1 MVESGKNLGQEL
13 DSLRIHKSRRRSSGG
28 PSRWTTRWILA
39 GIVLILAVSAAVTAA
54 RFARQEIEVEVFR
67 VVAGGQSGSD
77 GSEVILN
84 ASGYI
89 VAHRKIQLT
98 AKVVGKVAWIGVEKG
113 DLVRKGQVLVRL
125 EDTEYRAQS
134 QQAEGQLA
142 SLLAQLSELEAGSR
156 PEEIARANAN
166 LARAQADLKNAAVHL
181 DRIRKLFEE
190 EVLPRQDL
198 DNAQARF
205 EAESARVES
214 LAREADLVRLG
225 PREEQ
230 IEAMRG
236 RVQQARGELALRRT
250 FLDSTVIRAPITGTI
265 LERAV
270 EQGEFVTTSFV
281 GERGAKGYVVTLAD
295 LNDLQVELDISQDD
309 FSRLSMQQQA
319 TVRTDAFPDRSY
331 RGHVAEIAP
340 EANRQKATVQVKVQV
355 ADPDAFLRPEMNAQV
370 AFLAP
375 EEPPN
380 GDRVPSGSRITVPG
394 ASIRDREGRKTVL
407 VVLQDRVRERPVR
420 IGDLST
426 AEGVVVSE
434 GLIGGEEIVVGP
446 PDNLEDGDR
455 VRRAGN

>member
-1 MVESGKNLGQEL
+1 MVESGKNLEQEL
-13 DSLRIHKSRRRSSGG
+13 DSLRIHKSRRRSSESS
-28 PSRWTTRWILA
+28 SRWTTRWILA
-39 GIVLILAVSAAVTAA
+39 GIVLLVAVSAAVTAV

-67 VVAGGQSGSD
+67 VVAGGQSGSE
-77 GSEVILN
+77 GPGAILN

-113 DLVRKGQVLVRL
+113 DLVRQGQVLVRL
-125 EDTEYRAQS
+125 EDAEYRAQA

-142 SLLAQLSELEAGSR
+142 SLLAQLGELKAGSR

-166 LARAQADLKNAAVHL
+166 LARAQADLKNARINL
-181 DRIRKLFEE
+181 DRVRRLFEE

-205 EAESARVES
+205 EAEAAGVES

-230 IEAMRG
+230 IDAMRG
-236 RVQQARGELALRRT
+236 RVKQARGALALRRT
-250 FLDSTVIRAPITGTI
+250 FLNSTVIRAPITGTI

-270 EQGEFVTTSFV
+270 EKGEFVTTSFV

-309 FSRLSMQQQA
+309 FSRLSMKQQA
-319 TVRTDAFPDRSY
+319 TITTDAFPDRSY
-331 RGHVAEIAP
+331 RGYIAEIAP

-375 EEPPN
+375 EEPSN
-380 GDRVPSGSRITVPG
+380 GDRAPSGSGITVPT

-407 VVLQDRVRERPVR
+407 VVLEGRARERPVG
-420 IGDLST
+420 IGDLT
-426 AEGVVVSE
+426 AEGVIVTE
-434 GLIGGEEIVVGP
+434 GLIGGEEIVVSP
-446 PDNLEDGDR
+446 PGNLADGDR
-455 VRRAGN
+455 VRKAEN

>member
-1 MVESGKNLGQEL
+1 MVESEKNLDQEL
-13 DSLRIHKSRRRSSGG
+13 DSLRIHKSRRRSSGSS
-28 PSRWTTRWILA
+28 SRWTNRWILA
-39 GIVLILAVSAAVTAA
+39 GVVLVVAVSAAVTAA
-54 RFARQEIEVEVFR
+54 RFARQEIVVEVFR
-67 VVAGGQSGSD
+67 VVAGGESGSQ
-77 GSEVILN
+77 GPAVVLN

-113 DLVRKGQVLVRL
+113 DLVEKGQVLVRL
-125 EDTEYRAQS
+125 EDAEYRAQA

-166 LARAQADLKNAAVHL
+166 LARAQADLRNAGINL
-181 DRIRKLFEE
+181 DRVRKLFEE

-214 LAREADLVRLG
+214 LAKEADLVRLG

-236 RVQQARGELALRRT
+236 RVKQARGALALRRT

-265 LERAV
+265 LEKAV
-270 EQGEFVTTSFV
+270 ETGEFVTTSFV

-309 FSRLSMQQQA
+309 FSRLSMKQQA
-319 TVRTDAFPDRSY
+319 TIRTDAFPDRSY
-331 RGHVAEIAP
+331 RGYIYEIAP

-355 ADPDAFLRPEMNAQV
+355 SDPDSFLRPEMNAQV

-375 EEPPN
+375 EAPPN
-380 GDRVPSGSRITVPG
+380 GDRAPSGSRITVPS
-394 ASIRDREGRKTVL
+394 ASVRDREGRKTVL
-407 VVLQDRVRERPVR
+407 VVLQDRARERPVR
-420 IGDLST
+420 IGDLT
-426 AEGVVVSE
+426 AEGVVVTE
-434 GLIGGEEIVVGP
+434 GLIGGEDIVVNP
-446 PDNLEDGDR
+446 PGNLEDGDR